1 MALSKIQSESVNLAD
16 DFAFT
21 GTVTGTTPLI
31 ASEFKTHNN
40 TLFYADFSESGAISG
55 TNIQNLATGTS
66 AVSKVLPLDG
76 YTTST
81 ERGNTV
87 ISVGSDKQGLRTSLT
102 GDEFDVTNNG
112 MTMGVLFKKVKADNT
127 TDGGLIYYGDTGT
140 DNHFFVRLDFNA
152 ATKIY
157 IGEDTGSSDVWTDS
171 GFTYNQNKFGF
182 FAVSIDTN
190 GTMMAHLDN
199 VTNQIRANGTVPTP
213 TSAVFGIGGDP
224 YNDNASNHTYASFF
238 FYKGV
243 ATKAQINKEI
253 EYLQSKWIF

>member
-1 MALSKIQSESVNLAD
+1 MALSKIIAESVDLTD

-21 GTVTGTTPLI
+21 GTVTGAVPTL
-31 ASEFKTHNN
+31 ASEFKTHDN

-81 ERGNTV
+81 ERSNTV
-87 ISVGSDKQGLRTSLT
+87 ISVGSNKQGLRTALT
-102 GDEFDVTNNG
+102 GDEFDITNNG

-127 TDGGLIYYGDTGT
+127 TAAGLIYYGDTGN
-140 DNHFFVRLDFNA
+140 DNHFFARLDFGA
-152 ATKIY
+152 ASTIY
-157 IGEDTGSSDVWTDS
+157 VGEDTGGSDTWTNTN
-171 GFTYNQNKFGF
+171 FTYNQNRFGF

-190 GTMMAHLDN
+190 GTMMAHLDG
-199 VTNQIRANGTVPTP
+199 VTNQMRANGTVPTP

-224 YNDNASNHTYASFF
+224 YNDNASNQTYASFF

-243 ATKAQINKEI
+243 ATKNQINKEI